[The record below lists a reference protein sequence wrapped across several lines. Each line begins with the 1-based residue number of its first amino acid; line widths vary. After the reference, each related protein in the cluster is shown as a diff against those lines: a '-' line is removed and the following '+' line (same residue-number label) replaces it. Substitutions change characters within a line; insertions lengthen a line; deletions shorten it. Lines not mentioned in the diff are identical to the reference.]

1 LSDVLGLQK
10 ACPLPSSHRQTYGAG
25 EARFFAGLLG
35 KQYFTSSDTAA
46 AQSLLTAI
54 RETSRTLVSMDADR
68 RVHIE
73 LTETGNKLVL
83 HYVNFMGM
91 TGTFSVMP
99 TQALTTLSIPLGK
112 EVETV
117 ELTSPDNAT
126 AALAPLEFAKG
137 EQTVSFTVPIR
148 QYSLVVVSLK

>member
-1 LSDVLGLQK
+1 
-10 ACPLPSSHRQTYGAG
+10 
-25 EARFFAGLLG
+25 
-35 KQYFTSSDTAA
+35 
-46 AQSLLTAI
+46 
-54 RETSRTLVSMDADR
+54 MDADR

-99 TQALTTLSIPLGK
+99 TQVLTTLSIPSGK

-126 AALAPLEFAKG
+126 AVLAPLGFVKG
-137 EQTVSFTVPIR
+137 EQTVSFTVPIKE
-148 QYSLVVVSLK
+148 YSLVVVSLK